1 MKGIIKSKAIH
12 YYNELLEKHGSSLMG
27 LGWKSANQQ
36 FLRFQKL
43 IDFIPQEKMS
53 INDLGCGFGD
63 LYGFL
68 KTMGYN
74 DYLYRGYDITPKM
87 ILISEANCNEK
98 NAKFSLIQSSQ
109 ELVKAD
115 FTVASGIFNG
125 KMDVEKKCWVEY
137 ILNTLHDMN
146 KNSSKG
152 FSFNILTSYSDKEC
166 MRKDLFYGEP
176 YFFFNYCK
184 MNFSKYVNLLHDYD
198 LYEFTIVVKKNV

>member
-1 MKGIIKSKAIH
+1 MKEMIKGKAIH
-12 YYNELLEKHGSSLMG
+12 YYNELLEKHGSSSMG
-27 LGWKSANQQ
+27 LGWKSVNQQ
-36 FLRFQKL
+36 LLRFQKL
-43 IDFIPQEKMS
+43 IDFIPNEKMS

-63 LYGFL
+63 LYSFL

-87 ILISEANCNEK
+87 ISISEKNWNEK
-98 NAKFSLIQSSQ
+98 NAKFSLIQSSK

-125 KMDVEKKCWVEY
+125 KMDVEEESWVEY
-137 ILNTLHDMN
+137 ILNTLNDMN
-146 KNSSKG
+146 RNSSQG

-166 MRKDLFYGEP
+166 MRKDLFYGDP
-176 YFFFNYCK
+176 SFFFNYCK
-184 MNFSKYVNLLHDYD
+184 INFSKYVTLLHDYD